1 VVALFSGAMVSFVG
15 VIMLIAGAE
24 LRRRP
29 VERAG
34 QTVLAFGFGA
44 IAGTLLIL
52 TLVIVVNNGKLE

>member
-1 VVALFSGAMVSFVG
+1 MVSFVG

-52 TLVIVVNNGKLE
+52 TLVIVVNDGKLE